1 MANQNDLINKQQHC
15 ISNYRQTNN
24 NIVYQIIGKKDIP
37 FNHIGHFGP
46 FVHFGNFGHFG
57 CFGHFVQNVTNVTE
71 SNKI

>member
-15 ISNYRQTNN
+15 ISNYKQTNN

-57 CFGHFVQNVTNVTE
+57 CFGHFVQNVTNCDI
-71 SNKI
+71 K

>member
-15 ISNYRQTNN
+15 ISNNRQTHN

-57 CFGHFVQNVTNVTE
+57 CLGHFVKNVTK
-71 SNKI
+71 SDRK